1 MNIHYK
7 LSVKHTANCTLTNF
21 GPHPGIVTTDNW
33 RLYGSKS
40 GSLLSNTGCY
50 QVQSEFSQTGVLKS
64 SQHMSTQIAKEEKPS
79 NLPIASV
86 SEPIEILSPSSN
98 SHQDME
104 SLAEL
109 VRSQSLEEKR
119 SRSLED
125 KPAEPKV
132 DRHDLYDRHYL
143 TVHLPLASDKRRNSC
158 SSLFYLN
165 PETLKENYIIQ
176 REVNMCRSRSASS
189 WGSNTAGRGHGHCST
204 HCPLCG
210 PQQLN
215 DVLTLQEL
223 ACCLYRYK
231 GQACPLPLMFFSRK
245 MTVDVKCMA

>member
-1 MNIHYK
+1 
-7 LSVKHTANCTLTNF
+7 
-21 GPHPGIVTTDNW
+21 
-33 RLYGSKS
+33 
-40 GSLLSNTGCY
+40 
-50 QVQSEFSQTGVLKS
+50 
-64 SQHMSTQIAKEEKPS
+64 
-79 NLPIASV
+79 
-86 SEPIEILSPSSN
+86 
-98 SHQDME
+98 ME
-104 SLAEL
+104 SLAVGRTKSRVRFVGPAEL

-189 WGSNTAGRGHGHCST
+189 WGSNTAAFEGFNMVPSLHPLETLHNKLTMKELDDFLTRATTSKFVTPISSPPYSNTPLASPHVPVTRAPRGNDLILQQCQGNQSSSNSST
-204 HCPLCG
+204 G
-210 PQQLN
+210 PSSPVSGMGSLVLSRLQ
-215 DVLTLQEL
+215 DVATYIFQRQDSNQDE
-223 ACCLYRYK
+223 
-231 GQACPLPLMFFSRK
+231 PLPS
-245 MTVDVKCMA
+245 